1 MGNLGTL
8 KKYFAILVAVSF
20 VIALILPLPPIVI
33 DLVLV
38 TILAVAVLV
47 YMRATTIRDWAELK
61 SFPTLLLLMGI
72 FRVSINIS
80 TTRAILTTGDPG
92 QVIKQFGNFVIGNN
106 FVVGIVIF
114 IILIVFQF
122 IVANGSSRTAEV
134 AARFTLDALPGKQ
147 MAIDADL
154 NQRLITE
161 VEARQKRSDLNM
173 QTEFYGAMDGAGK
186 FVKGDVLFTVLLA
199 VVNIVFGLIVGMV
212 QGNLSF
218 GDAVVK
224 YTELTIGDGIVSQI
238 GSLLMAM
245 STGVIVT
252 RVFDGEEDNVA
263 VGIFKELMQNAIVV
277 YTLAAMF
284 ILMGIF
290 SPLPTFPFLLI
301 GGALG
306 VLGFRTQSA
315 LSKKKRL
322 EADMEMAQ
330 LKAESKAAEEE
341 QNQAFGAAQE
351 KYPIVVELGLNI
363 AALVKQK
370 INGET
375 AKDKVILMRK
385 SIMQDLGIGVPGI
398 NFKDNTS
405 YRPRGKYVIK
415 IKGVPIAEG
424 ILKAGHLLA
433 LKTPGVM
440 VDLNAEPTKDPIFG
454 EDGYWI
460 LPGELEDAQLKNY
473 QVLEPLSILITHLD
487 VALRKNLHELL
498 MRQQIKELIDGLADD
513 NQILIDE
520 IKKKEIDYSLI
531 QGVLKQLLKEGISV
545 RDLPTIIEGIIDGQT
560 IYPNDLDGITS
571 FVRERISKVI
581 CEQAKNQ
588 DGKIY
593 ALLLQDSIELD
604 TEIVTTPYYGYALN
618 WELEKEIPVMQ
629 KIKETI
635 QKAQLTGREPV
646 VLTRRKDFRFG
657 FVRVLERYQIDIP
670 VLAISELSPETEV
683 EQIALIDGAQG
694 GG

>member
-1 MGNLGTL
+1 MAQL
-8 KKYFAILVAVSF
+8 KKYFAILIAVSF
-20 VIALILPLPPIVI
+20 VIALIVPLPPFVL
-33 DLVLV
+33 DLVIV
-38 TILAVAVLV
+38 TILALSVLV
-47 YMRATTIRDWAELK
+47 YMRATSIKEWSELK

-92 QVIKQFGNFVIGNN
+92 QVIQQFGNFVIGSN

-154 NQRLITE
+154 NQRMITE
-161 VEARQKRSDLNM
+161 VEARNKRASLNM
-173 QTEFYGAMDGAGK
+173 ETEFYGAMDGAGK

-199 VVNIVFGLIVGMV
+199 IVNIVFGLIVGMM
-212 QGNLSF
+212 QGGLSLSE
-218 GDAVVK
+218 AVIK

-252 RVFDGEEDNVA
+252 RVFDGNEDNVA
-263 VGIFKELMQNAIVV
+263 VGIFKELMNNAIVV
-277 YTLAAMF
+277 YSLAGMF
-284 ILMGIF
+284 ILMGVF
-290 SPLPTFPFLLI
+290 SPLPLVPFAGIGLLLL
-301 GGALG
+301 ALG
-306 VLGFRTQSA
+306 YRTQQG
-315 LSKKKRL
+315 LKKAHEKEL
-322 EADMEMAQ
+322 AAEMAEIQ
-330 LKAESKAAEEE
+330 AENRRQEEE
-341 QNQAFGAAQE
+341 HQQAFGASQE
-351 KYPIVVELGLNI
+351 KYPVVVELGLNI

-370 INGET
+370 VQGET

-405 YRPRGKYVIK
+405 FRPRGKYVIK
-415 IKGVPIAEG
+415 IKGVKAAEG
-424 ILKAGHLLA
+424 VLKAGQLLA

-440 VDLNAEPTKDPIFG
+440 EELNAEPTKDPIFG
-454 EDGYWI
+454 EEGYWI
-460 LPGELEDAQLKNY
+460 MPNDLEEAQMKNY

-487 VALRKNLHELL
+487 MTVRKNLYDLL
-498 MRQQIKELIDGLADD
+498 MRQQIKELLDGLADE
-513 NQILIDE
+513 NEVLLEE
-520 IKKKEIDYSLI
+520 IKKKEIDYALI
-531 QGVLKQLLKEGISV
+531 QGVLKQLLKEGISI
-545 RDLPTIIEGIIDGQT
+545 RDLPTIVEGIIDGQT

-571 FVRERISKVI
+571 FVRERISKSI
-581 CEQAKNQ
+581 CEQAKNA

-593 ALLLQDSIELD
+593 AMLLDDQIEMES
-604 TEIVTTPYYGYALN
+604 EIVTTPYYGYALN
-618 WELEKEIPVMQ
+618 WELDKELRVMKHLQEKLE
-629 KIKETI
+629 
-635 QKAQLTGREPV
+635 KAQLTGREPV

-657 FVRVLERYQIDIP
+657 FVRALERYQIEIP
-670 VLAISELSPETEV
+670 VLSISELSPETEV
-683 EQIALIDGAQG
+683 EQIALIEAT
-694 GG
+694 